1 MESKLCNIGKMRKN
15 SPKNILAFIEAPK
28 EVKSIKE
35 FEELVYD
42 DKKLTFIE
50 LNYFIE
56 FNKIAESIL
65 NDRIKGDVVNI
76 GIYKGGGSLY
86 MKSVFEELNMN
97 EREWWLFDSFK
108 GFNNETITET
118 REQETLYWFE
128 QFLNNST
135 QPNASEIYQL
145 FKNFNLENK
154 LNIIEGFIET
164 TYKNYPHNNPI
175 CLLHIDV
182 DFGQSTYFSLR
193 HFYPNL
199 VQGGWVVI
207 DDYYLNLTF
216 CKEMVDKFIHESGE
230 IIEPIKLGNYQMGWR
245 KNN

>member
-1 MESKLCNIGKMRKN
+1 MRKN
-15 SPKNILAFIEAPK
+15 SSINILAFIEAPK

-97 EREWWLFDSFK
+97 EKQWWLFDSFK
-108 GFNNETITET
+108 GFNKETITESL
-118 REQETLYWFE
+118 EQETLNWFE
-128 QFLNNST
+128 QFLNNT
-135 QPNASEIYQL
+135 IQPNASEIYQL

-154 LNIIEGFIET
+154 LKIIEGFIE
-164 TYKNYPHNNPI
+164 YFF
-175 CLLHIDV
+175 CLLKD
-182 DFGQSTYFSLR
+182 
-193 HFYPNL
+193 
-199 VQGGWVVI
+199 
-207 DDYYLNLTF
+207 
-216 CKEMVDKFIHESGE
+216 
-230 IIEPIKLGNYQMGWR
+230 
-245 KNN
+245 